1 MLDFSN
7 CGITGLCVHH
17 IGNRTNGEDIL
28 LSKNNHDISDEKL
41 QDLLLRYFLAPFSNV
56 EYYSFTFSNGDLS
69 MNPVYSFVSEIFKKA
84 NTLHNQSIDIAK
96 HLYEISVHPQIK
108 AGDLFVSIFSDIE
121 IDGELCQAIGIF
133 KSENRQAFLKL
144 NNQKNDFS
152 LKYDDGINVEKLDKG
167 CLIMNKS
174 KEEGYKVCIID
185 RANKAGEAQF
195 WKDTFLNL
203 KPCSDD
209 YHHTKDFLNITKNF
223 VTKQLI
229 EEFEVSKTDQIDYL
243 NRSVDYFK
251 THESFDKDDFEK
263 EVFQDK
269 GVIKAFRNYD
279 EIYRGNNDLELID
292 NFDISTQALK
302 KQAKIF
308 KSVLKLDKNFHIYIH
323 GNKDMIEQG
332 IEKDGR
338 KFYKIYFKEES

>member
-1 MLDFSN
+1 M
-7 CGITGLCVHH
+7 
-17 IGNRTNGEDIL
+17 
-28 LSKNNHDISDEKL
+28 
-41 QDLLLRYFLAPFSNV
+41 
-56 EYYSFTFSNGDLS
+56 
-69 MNPVYSFVSEIFKKA
+69 
-84 NTLHNQSIDIAK
+84 
-96 HLYEISVHPQIK
+96 
-108 AGDLFVSIFSDIE
+108 
-121 IDGELCQAIGIF
+121 
-133 KSENRQAFLKL
+133 
-144 NNQKNDFS
+144 
-152 LKYDDGINVEKLDKG
+152 
-167 CLIMNKS
+167 
-174 KEEGYKVCIID
+174 
-185 RANKAGEAQF
+185 
-195 WKDTFLNL
+195 
-203 KPCSDD
+203 
-209 YHHTKDFLNITKNF
+209 
-223 VTKQLI
+223 I